1 MNACNLSLLNEGDL
15 GFTLQQ
21 QNFEP
26 SPYKT
31 PQNPYVNAD
40 AKVPEKLDSPE
51 IAIEFVLALEHPCM
65 THLPHPAAA
74 PSDDPSNHMLMAST
88 SLVSSAPQQPKLN
101 MSWDWTANS
110 SIIKELL
117 NLSSG
122 INLEG
127 EITPV
132 EAWHR
137 LRQHPEFSRLDR
149 RSIDNLK
156 NELSA
161 AVQCLG

>member
-1 MNACNLSLLNEGDL
+1 MLNGGDL
-15 GFTLQQ
+15 DITLQQ
-21 QNFEP
+21 LNLEP
-26 SPYKT
+26 YSYQA
-31 PQNPYVNAD
+31 PQNPYVNA
-40 AKVPEKLDSPE
+40 AARLPEKLDSPE

-65 THLPHPAAA
+65 AHLPHPTAA

-88 SLVSSAPQQPKLN
+88 SLVSSAPQQPQPN

-122 INLEG
+122 FNLEG

-137 LRQHPEFSRLDR
+137 LRQHPEFRKLDR

-156 NELSA
+156 NDLSA